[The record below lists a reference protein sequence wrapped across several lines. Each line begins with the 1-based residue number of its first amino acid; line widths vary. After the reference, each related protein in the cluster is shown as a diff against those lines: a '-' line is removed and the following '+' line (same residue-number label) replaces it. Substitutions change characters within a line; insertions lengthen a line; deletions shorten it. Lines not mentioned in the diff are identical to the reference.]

1 MDPATISLALTGAI
15 KAIELFRTLQA
26 NAQRTRALNAA
37 EVAENERQLAEAMA
51 SDRWK
56 TDAEL
61 GVLNEP
67 PKV

>member
-26 NAQRTRALNAA
+26 NAQRTRALNDA
-37 EVAENERQLAEAMA
+37 EVEENERQLAEAMA

-61 GVLNEP
+61 GVLGQP
-67 PKV
+67 PRH